1 MSFFKEINRV
11 ILLITYLINIITL
24 KKEIYVINYIYQV
37 LKKFIAIQSI
47 VQIIM
52 DNRMSLLFKFTY

>member
-47 VQIIM
+47 V
-52 DNRMSLLFKFTY
+52 

>member
-1 MSFFKEINRV
+1 MSFFKEMNRV

-37 LKKFIAIQSI
+37 LKKFITIQSI
-47 VQIIM
+47 V
-52 DNRMSLLFKFTY
+52 